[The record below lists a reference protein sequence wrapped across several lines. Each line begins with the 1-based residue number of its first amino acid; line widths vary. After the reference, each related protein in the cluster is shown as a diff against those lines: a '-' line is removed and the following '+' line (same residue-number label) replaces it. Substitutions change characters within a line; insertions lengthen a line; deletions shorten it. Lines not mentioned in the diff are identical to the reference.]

1 MREESKC
8 RKEGVTYE
16 SGMGLKD
23 ASNSSDKEIGSGIER
38 EGNREEGGKNI
49 ESKSNDKENKRAI
62 EREINDALVPL
73 CAGDIFK
80 FEEFISPYIVR
91 KKPPLY
97 VHRWSYADE
106 QIIEVVYDLET
117 TGLST
122 NFCEI
127 TQTAATTFDGT
138 TTSDRYLLPK
148 GVISVD
154 ASSETG
160 LSVQEFD
167 GKLHLVKDGKI
178 LTTVSLEEA
187 LFSFIQFLKG
197 FCSQQRKRFCYL

>member
-1 MREESKC
+1 MKKEKIRKSSRTAKRVRLTRRIEESKC

-23 ASNSSDKEIGSGIER
+23 ASNSNGKEIGSGIER
-38 EGNREEGGKNI
+38 EGNGEEGEKDI
-49 ESKSNDKENKRAI
+49 ENESNDKENKRAI

-80 FEEFISPYIVR
+80 FEEFISPHIVR

-106 QIIEVVYDLET
+106 QIIGIIYDLET
-117 TGLST
+117 TGLSR

-127 TQTAATTFDGT
+127 TQIAATTFDGT
-138 TTSDRYLLPK
+138 TTFDRYVLSK
-148 GVISVD
+148 GV
-154 ASSETG
+154 
-160 LSVQEFD
+160 
-167 GKLHLVKDGKI
+167 
-178 LTTVSLEEA
+178 
-187 LFSFIQFLKG
+187 
-197 FCSQQRKRFCYL
+197 R